1 MKKRSRT
8 LVLFIYI
15 FLSYMKERKFVQGR
29 QAGMLVD
36 RKGVHCIMG
45 GMKPTMELYHH
56 IESEYHFFA
65 NLQVYLYYLR

>member
-1 MKKRSRT
+1 MKKRNRT

-15 FLSYMKERKFVQGR
+15 FLSYMKGRKFVQGR
-29 QAGMLVD
+29 QAGRLD

-45 GMKPTMELYHH
+45 GMMPAMELYHH

-65 NLQVYLYYLR
+65 NLQVYLYYVQ